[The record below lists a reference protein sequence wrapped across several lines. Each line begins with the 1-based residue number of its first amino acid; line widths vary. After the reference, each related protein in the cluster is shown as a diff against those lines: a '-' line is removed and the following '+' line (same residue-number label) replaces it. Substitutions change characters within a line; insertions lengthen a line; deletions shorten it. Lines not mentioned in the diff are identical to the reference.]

1 MIQEQVAEAVIIA
14 LVSEKNKSKK
24 KKKKRV
30 CVKPWFKRRKD
41 LKYYET
47 LLPEL
52 RLEDE
57 YNYKILLQMTFE
69 NFEEIFQLTK
79 DDKTKQNTEMT

>member
-1 MIQEQVAEAVIIA
+1 MIQEQVAEAVVIA

-41 LKYYET
+41 LEYYET

>member
-1 MIQEQVAEAVIIA
+1 M
-14 LVSEKNKSKK
+14 
-24 KKKKRV
+24 
-30 CVKPWFKRRKD
+30 KPWFKRRKD
-41 LKYYET
+41 LEYYET

>member
-1 MIQEQVAEAVIIA
+1 M
-14 LVSEKNKSKK
+14 
-24 KKKKRV
+24 
-30 CVKPWFKRRKD
+30 KPWFKRRKD
-41 LKYYET
+41 LEYYET

-52 RLEDE
+52 RLEDK

>member
-41 LKYYET
+41 LEYYET
-47 LLPEL
+47 LLPEP

>member
-41 LKYYET
+41 LEHYET

-79 DDKTKQNTEMT
+79 DDKTKQSTEMT